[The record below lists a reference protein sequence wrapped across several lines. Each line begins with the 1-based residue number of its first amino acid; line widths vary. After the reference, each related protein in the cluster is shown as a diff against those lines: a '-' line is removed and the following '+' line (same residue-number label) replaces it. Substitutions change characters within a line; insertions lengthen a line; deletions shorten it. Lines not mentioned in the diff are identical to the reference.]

1 MVSLSIS
8 NQATA
13 LSVRQLAPIIPSR
26 HPSSESGQ
34 SALKWVKPCEWITP
48 FVRSRSSRLPSL
60 CPCQGAAYQSQC
72 GHLQYAPCVQ
82 NGSLACLVDMLLPCN
97 MPETQRRGSRH
108 LDASFSLSAVGTP
121 GKEEDASKC
130 LPFSSRGSR
139 EEPCEQASASICL
152 LHTQQDRSV
161 EQRAQNLISFQRD
174 EAIDES
180 LTDLEK
186 NSFPAFNKLK
196 TIRV

>member
-1 MVSLSIS
+1 
-8 NQATA
+8 
-13 LSVRQLAPIIPSR
+13 
-26 HPSSESGQ
+26 
-34 SALKWVKPCEWITP
+34 
-48 FVRSRSSRLPSL
+48 
-60 CPCQGAAYQSQC
+60 
-72 GHLQYAPCVQ
+72 
-82 NGSLACLVDMLLPCN
+82 
-97 MPETQRRGSRH
+97 MPETQRRGSHH

-139 EEPCEQASASICL
+139 EEPCEQASASSCL

-196 TIRV
+196 TI